1 MLFYELLTV
10 YLDRGLIL
18 SKITSC
24 CQDGWR
30 QKDSEDDSNKYETSV
45 SNHLLIFF
53 NLLNNFTLSVY
64 HLLLA

>member
-30 QKDSEDDSNKYETSV
+30 QKDSEDDSNKYET
-45 SNHLLIFF
+45 NQIIC
-53 NLLNNFTLSVY
+53 
-64 HLLLA
+64 